1 MKKKFLFVLSIF
13 LIVLIYFFIHLNFLK
28 KKNNKTT
35 KLTESKRTEIFDDN
49 PQNSNIMNDISYSS
63 VDLKG
68 NKYTISAIQAE
79 TDLQNRNILYLTK
92 VKAVINLANSEK
104 IQIISDYGKYNS
116 TNYDTIFSKN
126 VIITYLYNN
135 ITSEYLDFSL
145 KRNSMII
152 TKNVTYSNLENV
164 LKADV
169 IEMNIKT
176 KDTKIY
182 MLEDKKKVNI
192 KNKK

>member
-35 KLTESKRTEIFDDN
+35 KLTESKKTEIFNDN

-68 NKYTISAIQAE
+68 NKYTISAVQAE

-126 VIITYLYNN
+126 VKITYLYNN